1 MTYRILKAF
10 SLFALF
16 TGSTLIISTSAYAYA
31 DRCPRH
37 QVKTFVKAKRNKTQ
51 FFHSSI
57 RGINDYLNEHN
68 VLAFVQ
74 NPLSIQL
81 FYNYRTEEIAP
92 GRYCVMLDGVKA
104 HYIASPRIVMP
115 SDFPR
120 KSCEYKIILKHE
132 KRHLQVH
139 YDYHEKSVGKY
150 ETFLG
155 RIARAV
161 PLSPV
166 IRTQD
171 EQQEVE
177 AMISNYFAKEF
188 YTQVNKSINEMYKL
202 QSKID
207 SPQEYLYTGRKIDR
221 CADKEKNDQQQNG
234 KVFYDR

>member
-1 MTYRILKAF
+1 MTYRILKTL
-10 SLFALF
+10 SLFTLF
-16 TGSTLIISTSAYAYA
+16 TATTFIFSTSAYAYA
-31 DRCPRH
+31 DRCPRQ
-37 QVKTFVKAKRNKTQ
+37 QVKTFIKAKRNKTQ

-57 RGINDYLNEHN
+57 QGINDYLNEHN

-74 NPLSIQL
+74 NPLSIEL
-81 FYNYRTEEIAP
+81 RYNFRTEEIAP
-92 GRYCVMLDGVKA
+92 GRFCVMLDGVKA

-115 SDFPR
+115 SNFSR
-120 KSCEYKIILKHE
+120 RSCEYKIILKHE
-132 KRHLQVH
+132 KRHLKVH
-139 YDYHEKSVGKY
+139 YDYHDRSVGKY

-161 PLSPV
+161 PVSPV
-166 IRTQD
+166 IRTQE

-177 AMISNYFAKEF
+177 NMVANYFAKEF

-202 QSKID
+202 QGKID

-221 CADKEKNDQQQNG
+221 CSAKENNERQQNG